1 MQLSQFDMAH
11 AHPLRQARQLPIRSR
26 IGAVITTLAA
36 HIVVIAALIEGL
48 QQAKIIHPP
57 EIAVHFSPEKEKPI
71 ETPPPPAA
79 PVQVIAAFAAPT
91 APVLDVAP
99 RPAPVAA
106 ASGPMWLPSP
116 PSANPQGA
124 TSNAGPS
131 WETALLNRLAQAKRT
146 PPSTQANKQRGVVLL
161 RFTMDR
167 DGKVLSVGIEK
178 SSGTAALDQEAL
190 AAIQRAQPLPAP
202 PPEVTGN
209 PLDLIVPVEF
219 L

>member
-1 MQLSQFDMAH
+1 MQLSHLDM
-11 AHPLRQARQLPIRSR
+11 AHPLRQARQLPVRSR
-26 IGAVITTLAA
+26 MGAVAA
-36 HIVVIAALIEGL
+36 TVVAHLVVIAGLIAGL
-48 QQAKIIHPP
+48 QQARIIHPP
-57 EIAVHFSPEKEKPI
+57 EMAVHFSPETKKPV
-71 ETPPPPAA
+71 ELPPAPPA
-79 PVQVIAAFAAPT
+79 PVQVIAAYAAPEP
-91 APVLDVAP
+91 PVLDVSP

-116 PSANPQGA
+116 PSANPGGE

-131 WETALLNRLAQAKRT
+131 WETALLNRLAQAKRY
-146 PPSTQANKQRGVVLL
+146 PPSAQAAKQKGVVLL

-167 DGKVLSVGIEK
+167 DGKVLSAGIEH
-178 SSGTAALDQEAL
+178 SSGFAALDQEAL

-202 PPEVTGN
+202 PPEVLGN